1 MSNPVGV
8 ERLVVGGGEEG
19 MLEHGMPPDAAG
31 RIDAFG
37 FLIACLPRYFQ
48 LQVDDM
54 Q

>member
-8 ERLVVGGGEEG
+8 EKLVARGVEEG

-31 RIDAFG
+31 RIGAFG
-37 FLIACLPRYFQ
+37 FSIACLPRYSQ